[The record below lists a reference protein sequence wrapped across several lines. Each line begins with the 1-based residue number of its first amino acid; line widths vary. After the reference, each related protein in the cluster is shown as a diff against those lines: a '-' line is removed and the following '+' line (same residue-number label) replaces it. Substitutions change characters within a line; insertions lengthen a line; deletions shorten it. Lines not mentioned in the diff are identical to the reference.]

1 MKQFLESEVFVL
13 CFTFIIFFLA
23 QKLQEKL
30 KWILLNPIMVSVAII
45 ILFLTVFNID
55 YSAYHQGTRMIEFFL
70 KPAVVAMGVPLYLQ
84 LERIKKQAMIIVV
97 SQLAGCITGIVSVVL
112 IAKLLGASKEI
123 VLSVAPKSVT
133 VPIAMEV
140 SKMIG
145 GIPALTAAVV
155 LVVGIFGAI
164 FGYTILKLARVT
176 NPISQSLAMGT
187 ASHGIGTSRSMAIS
201 STYGVYSSLGLI
213 LNGIFTSVLTPYIL
227 KLIIKN

>member
-23 QKLQEKL
+23 QKLQDRL

-55 YSAYHQGTRMIEFFL
+55 YRAYHQGTRMIEFFL

-84 LERIKKQAMIIVV
+84 LERIKKQALIIVV

-112 IAKLLGASKEI
+112 ISKLLGASKEI
-123 VLSVAPKSVT
+123 ILSLAPKSVT

-213 LNGIFTSVLTPYIL
+213 LNGIFTSVLTPYII
-227 KLIIKN
+227 KLIINN

>member
-23 QKLQEKL
+23 QKLQERL

-55 YSAYHQGTRMIEFFL
+55 YNAYHQGTRMIEFFL

-84 LERIKKQAMIIVV
+84 LERIKKQALIIVV
-97 SQLAGCITGIVSVVL
+97 SQLAGCIAGIVSVVL

-213 LNGIFTSVLTPYIL
+213 LNGIFTSVLTPYII
-227 KLIIKN
+227 KLIINN

>member
-84 LERIKKQAMIIVV
+84 LERIKKQAVIIVV
-97 SQLAGCITGIVSVVL
+97 SQLAGCIAGIVSVVL

>member
-1 MKQFLESEVFVL
+1 
-13 CFTFIIFFLA
+13 
-23 QKLQEKL
+23 
-30 KWILLNPIMVSVAII
+30 MVSVAII

-97 SQLAGCITGIVSVVL
+97 SQLAGCIAGVVSVVL

>member
-84 LERIKKQAMIIVV
+84 LERIKKQAVIIVV

-213 LNGIFTSVLTPYIL
+213 LNGIFTSVLTPYII

>member
-13 CFTFIIFFLA
+13 CFTFIVFFLA

-84 LERIKKQAMIIVV
+84 LERIKKQAVIIVV
-97 SQLAGCITGIVSVVL
+97 SQLAGCIVGIVSVVL

-213 LNGIFTSVLTPYIL
+213 LNGIFTSVLTPYII

>member
-84 LERIKKQAMIIVV
+84 LERIKKQAVIIVV

-112 IAKLLGASKEI
+112 IAKLL
-123 VLSVAPKSVT
+123 
-133 VPIAMEV
+133 
-140 SKMIG
+140 
-145 GIPALTAAVV
+145 
-155 LVVGIFGAI
+155 
-164 FGYTILKLARVT
+164 
-176 NPISQSLAMGT
+176 
-187 ASHGIGTSRSMAIS
+187 
-201 STYGVYSSLGLI
+201 
-213 LNGIFTSVLTPYIL
+213 
-227 KLIIKN
+227 